1 MFTEI
6 ILLIVLIVLN
16 GIFAASEIAFLS
28 LDKYKLKQ
36 NVRKKNKKSIK
47 IQSLLNDPSVFLAT
61 IQIGIT
67 LAGFLASAFAAETFA
82 DFIVEKLAITNV
94 SYATVKSIVVVI
106 VTVILSYFTLVFG
119 ELVPKRFALAY
130 PEKISYSV
138 VTFISILTKVT
149 YPFVWFL
156 TKSTNVVSK
165 LFGIKEKQE
174 EKLTEEEIKKIII
187 TGKDEGAIESG
198 EKDLIFN
205 IFQFNDTEV
214 YQIMTKKEDMEMI
227 DINAPTKEKIRI
239 IKKSKYTRFPVYEND
254 KNNIIGILNVK
265 ELLMHYS
272 KTSDFDLRKIMF
284 EPFFVNK
291 SEKVD
296 DVFRM
301 MQQNRYAM
309 SIVKDEK
316 DKVVGLVTLEDAI
329 EEIVGNIYDEYDT
342 EEYENDINN
351 LDK

>member
-6 ILLIVLIVLN
+6 IFLVLLIVLN

-36 NVRKKNKKSIK
+36 GVKKNNKKSIK
-47 IQSLLNDPSVFLAT
+47 IQRLLNDPSAFLAT

-82 DFIVEKLAITNV
+82 DFIVEKLAISNI
-94 SYATVKSIVVVI
+94 SYTTVKNIVVVI
-106 VTVILSYFTLVFG
+106 VTIILSYFTLVFG

-130 PEKISYSV
+130 PEKISYAV
-138 VTFISILTKVT
+138 VGMITILTKVA

-165 LFGIKEKQE
+165 IFGIKKQEE

-205 IFQFNDTEV
+205 IFAFNDTEIS
-214 YQIMTKKEDMEMI
+214 QIMTKKEDMVMI
-227 DINAPTKEKIRI
+227 DVNASTKEKIKL
-239 IKKSKYTRFPVYEND
+239 IKKNKYTRYPIYEND
-254 KNNIIGILNVK
+254 KDNIIGILNIK
-265 ELLMHYS
+265 QLLMHYS
-272 KTSDFDLRKIMF
+272 KTADLDLRKIMF

-301 MQQNRYAM
+301 MQQNRYSM
-309 SIVKDEK
+309 SIVKNEK

-329 EEIVGNIYDEYDT
+329 EEVFGNIYDEYDT
-342 EEYENDINN
+342 YEYENDR
-351 LDK
+351 KKE

>member
-1 MFTEI
+1 MFIEI
-6 ILLIVLIVLN
+6 ILLVFLILLN

-28 LDKYKLKQ
+28 LDKYSLKQ
-36 NVRKKNKKSIK
+36 NVKRKNKKAIK
-47 IQSLLNDPSVFLAT
+47 IQKLLNDPSIFLAT

-82 DFIVEKLAITNV
+82 DFIVEKLAVSSV
-94 SYATVKSIVVVI
+94 SYATVKGAVVVI
-106 VTVILSYFTLVFG
+106 VTIILSYFTLVFG
-119 ELVPKRFALAY
+119 ELVPKRFALSY
-130 PEKISYSV
+130 PEKISYTV
-138 VTFISILTKVT
+138 VGMITVLTKVT

-156 TKSTNVVSK
+156 TKSTNIVSK
-165 LFGIKEKQE
+165 IFGIKKQE
-174 EKLTEEEIKKIII
+174 EEKITEEEIKKIIM

-205 IFQFNDTEV
+205 IFEFNDTEIR
-214 YQIMTKKEDMEMI
+214 QIMTKKEDMVMI
-227 DINAPTKEKIRI
+227 DVDASTKEKIEI
-239 IKKSKYTRFPVYEND
+239 IRNGKYTRFPIYEKD
-254 KNNIIGILNVK
+254 ENNIIGILNVK

-272 KTSDFDLRKIMF
+272 KTSDLDLRKIMF

-291 SEKVD
+291 NEKVD

-301 MQQNRYAM
+301 MQQNRYSM

-329 EEIVGNIYDEYDT
+329 EEIFGNIYDEYDSD
-342 EEYENDINN
+342 EYEEDNQ
-351 LDK
+351 K

>member
-6 ILLIVLIVLN
+6 IFLCLLILLN

-28 LDKYKLKQ
+28 LDKYRLKQ
-36 NVRKKNKKSIK
+36 NVKKKNKKSIK
-47 IQSLLNDPSVFLAT
+47 IQKLLNDPSVFLAT

-82 DFIVEKLAITNV
+82 DFIVEKISIANF
-94 SYATVKSIVVVI
+94 SYSTVKSIVVI
-106 VTVILSYFTLVFG
+106 LVTIILSYFTLVFG

-130 PEKISYSV
+130 PEKISYAV
-138 VTFISILTKVT
+138 VGMVSILTKIT

-156 TKSTNVVSK
+156 TASTNIVSK
-165 LFGIKEKQE
+165 LFGIKTQE
-174 EKLTEEEIKKIII
+174 DEKLTEEEIKKIII

-198 EKDLIFN
+198 EKELIFN
-205 IFQFNDTEV
+205 IFAFNDTEIS
-214 YQIMTKKEDMEMI
+214 QIMTKKDDMVMI
-227 DINAPTKEKIRI
+227 DVNASMKEKIKLIR
-239 IKKSKYTRFPVYEND
+239 KSKYTRFPIYE
-254 KNNIIGILNVK
+254 KNKDNVIGILNVK
-265 ELLMHYS
+265 QLLMHYS
-272 KTSDFDLRKIMF
+272 KTSDLDLKKIMF

-301 MQQNRYAM
+301 MQQNRYSM

-329 EEIVGNIYDEYDT
+329 EEVFGNIYDEYDLD
-342 EEYENDINN
+342 EYENDRKK
-351 LDK
+351 DKM

>member
-6 ILLIVLIVLN
+6 VLLILLIVLN
-16 GIFAASEIAFLS
+16 GVFAASEIAFLS

-36 NVRKKNKKSIK
+36 NVKKKNKTSIK
-47 IQSLLNDPSVFLAT
+47 IQKLLNDPSVFLAT

-82 DFIVEKLAITNV
+82 DFIVEKLALSNV

-106 VTVILSYFTLVFG
+106 VTIILSYFTLVFG

-130 PEKISYSV
+130 PDKISYAV
-138 VTFISILTKVT
+138 VGMVTVLTKLT

-156 TKSTNVVSK
+156 TMSTNIVSK
-165 LFGIKEKQE
+165 IFGIKQQEE

-205 IFQFNDTEV
+205 IFAFNDTEIS
-214 YQIMTKKEDMEMI
+214 QIMTKKEDMVLI
-227 DINAPTKEKIRI
+227 DVDASTREKLKI
-239 IKKSKYTRFPVYEND
+239 IKQSKYTRFPIYEKD
-254 KNNIIGILNVK
+254 KENIIGILNIK
-265 ELLMHYS
+265 QLLMQYS
-272 KTSDFDLRKIMF
+272 KTSDLDLRKIMY

-296 DVFRM
+296 DVFRL
-301 MQQNRYAM
+301 MQQNRY
-309 SIVKDEK
+309 SIALVKDEK

-329 EEIVGNIYDEYDT
+329 EEVFGNIYDEYDT
-342 EEYENDINN
+342 DEN
-351 LDK
+351 